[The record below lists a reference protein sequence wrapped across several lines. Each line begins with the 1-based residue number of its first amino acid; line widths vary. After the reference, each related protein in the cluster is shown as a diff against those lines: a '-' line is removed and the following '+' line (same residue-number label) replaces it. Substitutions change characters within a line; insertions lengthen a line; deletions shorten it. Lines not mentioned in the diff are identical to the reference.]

1 MAIDMVKFNNNIAV
15 DKGRLIIDGISAVD
29 ISGSYGTPIYAYS
42 RSQITENFRL
52 VLSSIKSFYK
62 KSKLL
67 FPIKSNSNK
76 QIMKLLKN
84 EGAGADCASPGEI
97 DIALNAG
104 FRKEDILYT
113 GNYLSASQLLYGVKS
128 GVKINL
134 DDIRY
139 INLLKRSIKAAD
151 IDTLSF
157 RVNPGIGVGSHKG
170 IVTGGREAKFG
181 IRIDHIKTAYKE
193 ALSLGIKKFGIHMMA
208 GSNELNWRKF
218 DELSNILLD
227 TAGKISDA
235 LGIEFE
241 FIDFGGGFGIP
252 YMPRMPELDI
262 RRACKS
268 IADNLKQCS
277 ETHDIGNPWIY
288 LEPGRYIVGNA
299 GLLLASVTSVKDSY
313 NKFIGCDAGMNVLLR
328 PALYGAY
335 HHVLLDGKIDAS
347 LDRFGYM
354 RGKKEKVSICGQVC
368 ENTDI
373 IARDRRMPLGIKSGD
388 TLILCD
394 AGAYG
399 FSMSSNYNNF
409 GYAKEV
415 LCYNGK
421 AKLI

>member
-1 MAIDMVKFNNNIAV
+1 MIKMVKFNNNIKV
-15 DKGRLIIDGISAVD
+15 DMGRLFIDGVSVRD
-29 ISGSYGTPIYAYS
+29 ISKSYGTPTYVYS
-42 RSQITENFRL
+42 RSQITENFRV

-76 QIMKLLKN
+76 QILGLLKN

-97 DIALNAG
+97 DIAFSAG
-104 FRKEDILYT
+104 FSKEDILYT
-113 GNYLSASQLLYGVKS
+113 GNYLSASQLLYGVKK
-128 GVKINL
+128 GIKINL
-134 DDIRY
+134 DDIQY
-139 INLLKRSIKAAD
+139 IDLIKSSTKTAD

-157 RVNPGIGVGSHKG
+157 RINPGLGFGSHKG
-170 IVTGGREAKFG
+170 IVTGGRDAKFG
-181 IRIDHIKTAYKE
+181 IRTDRIKTAYKK

-208 GSNELNWRKF
+208 GSNELDWRKF
-218 DELSNILLD
+218 GELSNILVN
-227 TAGKISDA
+227 TAGKLSDT

-252 YMPRMPELDI
+252 YIPGTCELDI
-262 RRACKS
+262 KKACKS

-277 ETHDIGNPWIY
+277 EAHNIGSPWIY
-288 LEPGRYIVGNA
+288 LEPGRYVVGNA

-313 NKFIGCDAGMNVLLR
+313 SKFIGCNAGMNVLLR

-335 HHVLLDGKIDAS
+335 HHVLLDGKINAS
-347 LDRFGYM
+347 LARSGYM
-354 RGKKEKVSICGQVC
+354 HGKKEKVSICGQIC

-373 IARDRRMPLGIKSGD
+373 IARDRKMPLGIKSGD

-421 AKLI
+421 AKQI